1 MNDAVPGRAALT
13 ADLAGSWAK
22 LRRTP
27 AAERRIAL
35 VLANYPHR
43 DGRIGNGAGLDTPAS
58 IIEALRGLKA
68 AGYRVE
74 DIPEDGDA
82 LTARLRAAIRD
93 RDTDETFPRSDYA
106 SVFASLPLEAQE
118 AVTARWG
125 APERDPLFRES
136 RLDCGAFVISAI
148 RCGNIIV
155 VLEPARGYDI
165 DRPESVYHAPDL
177 PPPHGYLA
185 FYAWLNDAVRPHAV
199 VHFGKHGDL
208 EWLPGAAVPLSA
220 ACFADALL
228 AVANAH

>member
-1 MNDAVPGRAALT
+1 MNAAVPGRAALT
-13 ADLAGSWAK
+13 ADFAGSWAT

-35 VLANYPHR
+35 VLANYLHR
-43 DGRIGNGAGLDTPAS
+43 DGRIGNDAGLDTPAS

-82 LTARLRAAIRD
+82 LIVRLQAAIRD
-93 RDTDETFPRSDYA
+93 RDTDETFPRGDYA

-125 APERDPLFRES
+125 APEHDPFFRES
-136 RLDCGAFVISAI
+136 RLDCGAFAIPVI

-155 VLEPARGYDI
+155 ALEPPRGYDI
-165 DRPESVYHAPDL
+165 DPESVHHAPDL

-185 FYAWLNDAVRPHAV
+185 FYAWLSDAVRAHAV

-208 EWLPGAAVPLSA
+208 EWLPGEAVPLSA

-228 AVANAH
+228 AVANAR